1 METRDRNRDD
11 YTSFPTR
18 RDLLPQFVTMKQIL
32 LNGGKERGRF
42 PFLSAK
48 RGQFSINVNLMFN

>member
-1 METRDRNRDD
+1 
-11 YTSFPTR
+11 
-18 RDLLPQFVTMKQIL
+18 MKQIL
-32 LNGGKERGRF
+32 LNGGKERARF